1 MVKIAVEG
9 MHCGNCVARIEKLFA
24 EENIAGNVSL
34 DEKLIT
40 LNEESRVAAALEAL
54 DDLGFSGKVVE

>member
-34 DEKLIT
+34 DEKLVT
-40 LNEESRVAAALEAL
+40 LNEESQVTAAIDALE
-54 DDLGFSGKVVE
+54 DLGFSGKVVE

>member
-24 EENIAGNVSL
+24 EENIIGSVSL
-34 DEKLIT
+34 DEEQVT
-40 LNEESRVAAALEAL
+40 LNEESQVAAALEAL
-54 DDLGFSGKVVE
+54 EDLGFGGKVVE